1 MAKGPGVRG
10 ACYRTG
16 TLRPDGTPIN
26 RYRFRQH
33 EAAIRRHRKPMNAST
48 PPLAIVHN
56 QAQHRFEAV
65 LPEGLCRADYRRV
78 GDTMHL
84 VHSEVPWELE
94 GRGIAG
100 ELVQAALDYAAAK
113 GLKVIPQCS
122 YVRAYM
128 RRHPDTHHLLAPGA
142 RV

>member
-1 MAKGPGVRG
+1 MARRSIVPF
-10 ACYRTG
+10 AA
-16 TLRPDGTPIN
+16 N
-26 RYRFRQH
+26 H
-33 EAAIRRHRKPMNAST
+33 EAASAAIAIPMNDRA

-56 QAQHRFEAV
+56 LAQHRFEAV

-100 ELVQAALDYAAAK
+100 ELVQAALDHAAAN

>member
-1 MAKGPGVRG
+1 MLP
-10 ACYRTG
+10 YRNVAPCRRADQS
-16 TLRPDGTPIN
+16 LRCAATD
-26 RYRFRQH
+26 
-33 EAAIRRHRKPMNAST
+33 EAASAASNPMNDRT

-56 QAQHRFEAV
+56 RPSRFEAV

-84 VHSEVPWELE
+84 VHPRF
-94 GRGIAG
+94 RGSSRAAG
-100 ELVQAALDYAAAK
+100 SPASWSRPRSTMRQRT
-113 GLKVIPQCS
+113 GLKVMPQCS